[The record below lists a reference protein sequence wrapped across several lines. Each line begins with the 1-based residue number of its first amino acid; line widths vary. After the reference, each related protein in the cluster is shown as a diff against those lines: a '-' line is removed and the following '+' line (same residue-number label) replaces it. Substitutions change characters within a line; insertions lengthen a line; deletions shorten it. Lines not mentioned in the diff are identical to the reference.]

1 MQLAIT
7 IVVLVAAVI
16 AVAGLARRLD
26 LSAPLLLIAVGIA
39 ASFVPFI
46 PDVELTSEIALVG
59 LLPPLL
65 YAAALQTSLVDFK
78 ANRRP
83 ILLLSIGLVV
93 FTAAGGAEVLF
104 VDDSTDGTPAEI
116 ARVAAA
122 ADLPVRLIHRDAP
135 DGGLSGAVV
144 RGLQEAAGELT
155 VVMDG
160 DLQHPPEMVPVLL
173 GTARETGADVVVASR
188 YTGRGD
194 AGGLDGRYRR
204 WVSKASGLLARSMF
218 PVKLRDVSDPMT
230 GFFVVR
236 RGAVDLAGL
245 RPRGFKILLEILA
258 RQRLAVV
265 EEPFVFGERFAGRS
279 KATEANGLRYVHQL
293 TLLRF
298 GRLSPFA
305 LIGALGAVLNLAILA
320 ALQAAGVHYLPAVIA
335 ANGVTIVINFVL
347 QERFVFADLRAGAH
361 RFWGRFVRSFAFNG
375 TEAAIRTLLLWWIVE
390 RAVPHPELVQAA
402 LILVA
407 FVIRFV
413 FQAQVVYRPSGP
425 GRTGGAVG
433 EPGRSPD
440 EHAQP

>member
-1 MQLAIT
+1 MT
-7 IVVLVAAVI
+7 VDVTVVVPTYNEGPNVAELV
-16 AVAGLARRLD
+16 RRL
-26 LSAPLLLIAVGIA
+26 
-39 ASFVPFI
+39 
-46 PDVELTSEIALVG
+46 
-59 LLPPLL
+59 
-65 YAAALQTSLVDFK
+65 AAALGPDGEG
-78 ANRRP
+78 RRVAP
-83 ILLLSIGLVV
+83 
-93 FTAAGGAEVLF
+93 GGVEVLF
-104 VDDSTDGTPAEI
+104 VDDSKDDTPAVIEQ
-116 ARVAAA
+116 VAATA
-122 ADLPVRLIHRDAP
+122 ALPVRMIHREVP

-144 RGLQEAAGELT
+144 AGLRAATGERV

-173 GTARETGADVVVASR
+173 ATARETGADVVVASR

-236 RGAVDLAGL
+236 PGAVDLAGL
-245 RPRGFKILLEILA
+245 RPRGFKILLEVLA
-258 RQRLAVV
+258 RQRLVVV

-279 KATEANGLRYVHQL
+279 KATVANGLRYVQQL

-320 ALQAAGVHYLPAVIA
+320 GLQGLGVHYLPAVIW
-335 ANGVTIVINFVL
+335 ANVVTIVINFLL
-347 QERFVFADLRAGAH
+347 QERFVFADLRDGAH
-361 RFWGRFVRSFAFNG
+361 GFWGRFVRSFAFNG
-375 TEAAIRTLLLWWIVE
+375 TEAAVRTLLLWWIVE
-390 RAVPHPELVQAA
+390 RAVPHPELVQAV

-407 FVIRFV
+407 FVVRFV
-413 FQAQVVYRPSGP
+413 FQAQVVYRPRGSARAGA
-425 GRTGGAVG
+425 RTG
-433 EPGRSPD
+433 

>member
-1 MQLAIT
+1 MT
-7 IVVLVAAVI
+7 VDVTVVVPTYNEGPNVAELV
-16 AVAGLARRLD
+16 RRL
-26 LSAPLLLIAVGIA
+26 
-39 ASFVPFI
+39 
-46 PDVELTSEIALVG
+46 
-59 LLPPLL
+59 
-65 YAAALQTSLVDFK
+65 AAALGPDGGGQ
-78 ANRRP
+78 
-83 ILLLSIGLVV
+83 VV
-93 FTAAGGAEVLF
+93 PGGVEVLF
-104 VDDSTDGTPAEI
+104 VDDSRDDTPAVIEQ
-116 ARVAAA
+116 VAARSA
-122 ADLPVRLIHRDAP
+122 LPVRMIHREVP

-144 RGLQEAAGELT
+144 AGLRAATGERV

-173 GTARETGADVVVASR
+173 ATARETGADVVVASR

-236 RGAVDLAGL
+236 RAAVDLAAL

-258 RQRLAVV
+258 RQRLVVV

-279 KATEANGLRYVHQL
+279 KATVANGLRYVQQL

-320 ALQAAGVHYLPAVIA
+320 GLQALGVHYLPAVVW
-335 ANGVTIVINFVL
+335 ANVVTIVINFLL
-347 QERFVFADLRAGAH
+347 QERFVFADLREGAH
-361 RFWGRFVRSFAFNG
+361 GFWGRFVRSFAFNG
-375 TEAAIRTLLLWWIVE
+375 TEAAVRTLLLWWIVE
-390 RAVPHPELVQAA
+390 RAVPHPELVQAV

-407 FVIRFV
+407 FVVRFV
-413 FQAQVVYRPSGP
+413 FQAQVVYRPRGTSRAR
-425 GRTGGAVG
+425 GRTGDR
-433 EPGRSPD
+433 PG